1 MVFHWSCVLL
11 LRSRIATRKHF
22 IAVRLSS
29 LNTAAHN
36 RTHPIALSYL
46 GDDLRFIGVRFLF
59 SSIYIEQKRGYGCT
73 LLRAT
78 RTQIAMN
85 RQKETGK
92 TGAATGNLNFPASY
106 CDQSQ
111 TRPEETA
118 LDSRQNT
125 NRIAKPRRV
134 RPALCHHKEVVIRCQ
149 RRIMGSIDKQQRKPS
164 LKWRLVVRLLGL
176 GQVGSPEEVVAILV
190 DRR

>member
-11 LRSRIATRKHF
+11 LRSRIATRRIF
-22 IAVRLSS
+22 FAVRLSS
-29 LNTAAHN
+29 LNTTAHN
-36 RTHPIALSYL
+36 RTHPIALSYS

-118 LDSRQNT
+118 LDRDKTLTGSRSQ
-125 NRIAKPRRV
+125 A
-134 RPALCHHKEVVIRCQ
+134 
-149 RRIMGSIDKQQRKPS
+149 
-164 LKWRLVVRLLGL
+164 
-176 GQVGSPEEVVAILV
+176 GSPGSLPSQGSGHPVSASNNGVNRQAKAENPYSNGGW
-190 DRR
+190 